1 MTTGCSIQN
10 QASPYFLTF
19 TVVDWVDV
27 FTRKIYRDIV
37 IDSLKYCRTYKE
49 LQVWAYVIMSNHM
62 HCILS
67 AKKQNLSDIIRD
79 FKRHTASTI
88 LKAIQSP
95 DESRRDW
102 MMKRFEF
109 SARSNLRNT
118 EHQFWTHENHPVELV
133 SEKFTSQK
141 LNYIHL
147 NPVRA
152 GLVERAEDWLYSS
165 ARNYIY
171 QPALM
176 EIDIMDIA
184 Y

>member
-1 MTTGCSIQN
+1 MTTGYKIDN
-10 QASPYFLTF
+10 TERAYFLTF

-37 IDSLKYCRTYKE
+37 LDSFKYCRNFKA
-49 LQVWAYVIMSNHM
+49 LKVWAYVIMSNHV

-67 AKKQNLSDIIRD
+67 AQKGNLSAIIRD

-88 LKAIQSP
+88 LETIQTP
-95 DESRRDW
+95 TESRRDW

-109 SARSNLRNT
+109 AAMSNVRNSP
-118 EHQFWTHENHPVELV
+118 HQFWLHDNHAEELNTLH
-133 SEKFTSQK
+133 FTAQK

-152 GLVERAEDWLYSS
+152 GLVEKAEDWLYSS
-165 ARNYIY
+165 ARDYMLMDS
-171 QPALM
+171 LM
-176 EIDIMDIA
+176 EIDMMDINF
-184 Y
+184 